1 MVLEKIT
8 NKLFIL
14 KQKQTLNKELKRL
27 EEQYKITRN
36 FPEYGTS
43 EDENVQEVEKVQENL
58 GLQRNLKNMIR
69 ETKAALKKIEKG
81 KYGVCD
87 ECKNQIEE
95 GRLKAY
101 PSASLCVTCSA
112 KKFKKR

>member
-14 KQKQTLNKELKRL
+14 KQKRLLTKELRHL
-27 EEQYKITRN
+27 EEQFKLTKS

-43 EDENVQEVEKVQENL
+43 EDENAQEVEKVQENL

-69 ETKAALKKIEKG
+69 DVKTALKKIEKG
-81 KYGVCD
+81 KYGLCD
-87 ECKNQIEE
+87 SCHNRIEE

-101 PSASLCVTCSA
+101 PSATLCVTCSR
-112 KKFKKR
+112 KKFRK